1 MGEIK
6 RWFVRRVV
14 RLGNFLQQGG
24 GAGNKAGAG
33 ATQQGEGD
41 EHAGAKAETELEMD
55 TDFESFSFEV
65 RQNYFFD
72 MFDLQYFFSGGS

>member
-1 MGEIK
+1 M
-6 RWFVRRVV
+6 V

-41 EHAGAKAETELEMD
+41 EHAGVKAETELEMD
-55 TDFESFSFEV
+55 TDFESFSSEV

-72 MFDLQYFFSGGS
+72 IFDLQYFIFRGKLM

>member
-1 MGEIK
+1 MREIK

-33 ATQQGEGD
+33 D

-55 TDFESFSFEV
+55 TDFESFSSEV

-72 MFDLQYFFSGGS
+72 IFDLQYFFFRGKLM